1 MATVTVDVLLTI
13 ANNESVQSS
22 GPFLQICSDNTNIY
36 SERTIASSF
45 PTQHTKD
52 ILSVRGQDNPLPTML
67 SLARQIVSKSA
78 RAVVA
83 GRAVTTSVV
92 AAETSA
98 GPSIKDFIVTLTF
111 VDPSGARRKVPAVVG
126 T

>member
-1 MATVTVDVLLTI
+1 M
-13 ANNESVQSS
+13 QSS